1 MRTMSISIKD
11 ELYEKL
17 KYMIPTKQISKFVT
31 TAVSKELSVQEET
44 LKVAYLAA
52 ANDKEREE
60 ELMEWDKISD

>member
-1 MRTMSISIKD
+1 MRTMSISIED

-31 TAVSKELSVQEET
+31 KAVGRELSVQEDI
-44 LKVAYLAA
+44 LKAAYLAA

-60 ELMEWDKISD
+60 ELREWDKLND